1 MKRSLPAA
9 ALACLV
15 FPLSAAA
22 GSRFT
27 APDSGENKTAY
38 ACTFHWFLAPD
49 GGLLGLD
56 LIRSD
61 DTGRLA
67 LRVYR
72 GRPDGSFQGW
82 IHEAPAEE
90 WEAFRTDE
98 VPRNDGGRNMLA
110 RGEGWIAGAVHG
122 GAGGL
127 EAAFELEILP
137 ESPGLGTGRLG
148 LRLVE
153 LAATDYPRVRV
164 KGSMTLGGDR
174 MEIDSEGIASVHYGD
189 RLPQAAYLATIPSAA
204 KTRLLAASARGEN
217 LRVGG
222 RFLGDAALIY
232 SYGSGEMPPLLFH
245 AGRFGDPVPLGGGFR
260 VRLTDIQ
267 AFRHVLLGVPTVT
280 GTAFAVLEKPDPGLA
295 PGDWLRKKHVPLGP
309 VLFDY
314 RGEYYVESLPL

>member
-1 MKRSLPAA
+1 MRRVLLSS
-9 ALACLV
+9 ALACLG
-15 FPLSAAA
+15 FPLYAAA

-27 APDSGENKTAY
+27 APDSGEGKTPY

-67 LRVYR
+67 LRAYR

-82 IHEAPAEE
+82 IHEAPVEE
-90 WEAFRTDE
+90 WEAFGTDAKPE
-98 VPRNDGGRNMLA
+98 LGGKRNVLA

-122 GAGGL
+122 APGGL
-127 EAAFELEILP
+127 EADFDLEILP

-164 KGSMTLGGDR
+164 KGSMTLDGER
-174 MEIDSEGIASVHYGD
+174 MEIDSAGIASVHYGD
-189 RLPQAAYLATIPSAA
+189 RLPQAAYLATVPSSSR
-204 KTRLLAASARGEN
+204 TRLLAASARGEN
-217 LRVGG
+217 LRVGE
-222 RFLGDAALIY
+222 RFLGDAAFVY
-232 SYGSGEMPPLLFH
+232 SYGSGKLPPLLFH
-245 AGRFGDPVPLGGGFR
+245 VGRFGDPVPLGGGFR

-295 PGDWLRKKHVPLGP
+295 PGDWLRKKWVPLGP

-314 RGEYYVESLPL
+314 RGEDYLESLPL